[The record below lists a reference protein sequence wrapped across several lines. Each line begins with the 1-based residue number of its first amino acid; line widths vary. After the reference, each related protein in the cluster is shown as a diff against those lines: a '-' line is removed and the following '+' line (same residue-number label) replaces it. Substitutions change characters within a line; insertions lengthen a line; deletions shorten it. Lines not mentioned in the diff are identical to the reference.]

1 MWHIFLLTKTSHLDI
16 AGRLDVG
23 KQFHAKMVLSVGLK
37 TGQVILLDV
46 SEVNI
51 SELVRIAGE
60 ITDIVALQDVNGGQ
74 DLLVFRNVKFSL
86 STGTVVFG
94 VRYEKRIHIRG
105 RMELFGTKGEVYGQ
119 FCEDGLFI
127 KSSIDPINIG
137 GLEVRSA
144 KTAGDRATMQVEMTD
159 DKQKVFVDGMIRF
172 HAYEQKVFPNTHVQK
187 RTLEAD
193 ISVQLTEHIAL
204 MLKANVSD
212 PDSNSLEKAVM
223 DFRAEIHPDMVAA
236 LFDAI
241 QEAINTIRTLALD
254 SIDAAV
260 NKLQDVVNKKG
271 AELKQMEA
279 DLKVLE
285 EEVNKEIQT
294 RQAKIGKDN
303 EERVKLENEL
313 ERLNDAVTEAE
324 QKHNQNET
332 AITNLK
338 NKEDEIKRRYNTK
351 IRETTDHYKQREKQ
365 EQDKQRKW

>member
-1 MWHIFLLTKTSHLDI
+1 
-16 AGRLDVG
+16 
-23 KQFHAKMVLSVGLK
+23 
-37 TGQVILLDV
+37 
-46 SEVNI
+46 
-51 SELVRIAGE
+51 
-60 ITDIVALQDVNGGQ
+60 
-74 DLLVFRNVKFSL
+74 
-86 STGTVVFG
+86 
-94 VRYEKRIHIRG
+94 
-105 RMELFGTKGEVYGQ
+105 
-119 FCEDGLFI
+119 
-127 KSSIDPINIG
+127 
-137 GLEVRSA
+137 
-144 KTAGDRATMQVEMTD
+144 
-159 DKQKVFVDGMIRF
+159 
-172 HAYEQKVFPNTHVQK
+172 
-187 RTLEAD
+187 
-193 ISVQLTEHIAL
+193 

-212 PDSNSLEKAVM
+212 PDFNSLEKAVI